1 MTSEQLKHFLSTCKY
16 MSFTIAADHLFL
28 HPTSISRSVSTLE
41 KEIGVNLFERKHR
54 GLRLTEAGEF
64 FAKEAEYILNAME
77 NAAHQAR
84 NLNTQTGSK
93 LTIRLVQNMYIATY
107 GLFKEFLKKYP
118 NANIDL
124 GLYMP
129 VDGLDVC
136 RQLDD
141 GTIDLYFGYSDNIPS
156 FSASNYNIRK
166 VRTDSVGVVVGKTH
180 RFHGRKSVSLA
191 DLQGE
196 VVYSS
201 DYHDYGIARTVS
213 AAMENMG
220 YMPSNYARTLSEN
233 ELLLLVSTGKGISFM
248 VTAPDVSSAWDCEV
262 IPFSDFE
269 YKKNFYM
276 IWLNN
281 NPNPTLRSFL
291 ECSREVELD
300 P

>member
-28 HPTSISRSVSTLE
+28 HPTSISRSVAALE
-41 KEIGVNLFERKHR
+41 KEIGVSLFERKHR
-54 GLRLTEAGEF
+54 GLKLTEAGEF

-84 NLNTQTGSK
+84 NFNTQTGSK
-93 LTIRLVQNMYIATY
+93 LTIRLVQYMYSSTNE
-107 GLFKEFLKKYP
+107 LFKAFLKKYP
-118 NANIDL
+118 HANIDL
-124 GLYMP
+124 DLYMAA
-129 VDGLDVC
+129 DGLDVC

-141 GTIDLYFGYSDNIPS
+141 GTIDIYFGYSDNIPS

-166 VRTDSVGVVVGKTH
+166 VRTDQVGVIVGKGH
-180 RFHGRKSVSLA
+180 RLCGQKSVSLS

-196 VVYSS
+196 TVYSS

-220 YMPSNYARTLSEN
+220 YMPANFSQTINEN
-233 ELLLLVSTGKGISFM
+233 EQLLLVSAGKGISFM
-248 VTAPDVSSAWDCEV
+248 VTSSSISEAWDCDV

-291 ECSREVELD
+291 ECSREVMLD
-300 P
+300 S